1 MQLSNVHVLGT
12 GVLLEPTLAEFVNK
26 LALAKPEWTFT
37 YDSAKAKYHTTSK
50 CMQNNQLAPNDAEYA
65 VRMDVTQNSR
75 HLGVVS
81 IQRNVSRDRTKKW
94 CLTVSSENVKLTH
107 PRGGTTKS
115 TNMVTA
121 IRNAKTY
128 LKCPS
133 LGKVVYEHATD
144 TWDSYEHALNRLEV
158 TIDRGHNMPSVAGAQ
173 ILLNALVRNQTPDPI
188 LLSQFS
194 VAMHNPK
201 FEEALSRYMLA
212 KHMRN
217 LPQGAIP
224 IYLMEGLYAFFTDNE
239 LLRGPREAAEKSEPQ
254 LVPFEALPLEWQN
267 NLAVLQLMENGEVV
281 KDVGYRKDADHFV
294 IVRSDPVP
302 LVK

>member
-1 MQLSNVHVLGT
+1 MQLSNVHVLGA
-12 GVLLEPTLAEFVNK
+12 GILLEPTLAEFVNK

-37 YDSAKAKYHTTSK
+37 FDLAKAKYHTTSK

-94 CLTVSSENVKLTH
+94 CLTVSSENVETTH
-107 PRGGTTKS
+107 RRGGTTKS

-144 TWDSYEHALNRLEV
+144 TWDNYEHALNRLEV

-188 LLSQFS
+188 YLSQFS
-194 VAMHNPK
+194 VALHNPK

-224 IYLMEGLYAFFTDNE
+224 IYLMEGLYAFFADNA
-239 LLRGPREAAEKSEPQ
+239 LLSGPREAAEKSEPQ

-294 IVRSDPVP
+294 IVR
-302 LVK
+302 

>member
-12 GVLLEPTLAEFVNK
+12 GVLLEPTLEEFVNK
-26 LALAKPEWTFT
+26 VALAKPEWTFT
-37 YDSAKAKYHTTSK
+37 FDHAKAKYHTVSK
-50 CMQNNQLAPNDAEYA
+50 CMQNNQLAPNGAEYA

-81 IQRNVSRDRTKKW
+81 IQRNVSRDHTKKW
-94 CLTVSSENVKLTH
+94 CLTVSSNSVKS
-107 PRGGTTKS
+107 RGGTSKT

-133 LGKVVYEHATD
+133 LGRVVYEHATD
-144 TWDSYEHALNRLEV
+144 TWGNYEHALNRLEV

-194 VAMHNPK
+194 VALHNPK

-224 IYLMEGLYAFFTDNE
+224 IYLMEGLYAFFADNA
-239 LLRGPREAAEKSEPQ
+239 LLSGPREVAEKSEPQ

-281 KDVGYRKDADHFV
+281 KDVGYRRDEDHFV
-294 IVRSDPVP
+294 IVR
-302 LVK
+302 

>member
-1 MQLSNVHVLGT
+1 
-12 GVLLEPTLAEFVNK
+12 
-26 LALAKPEWTFT
+26 
-37 YDSAKAKYHTTSK
+37 
-50 CMQNNQLAPNDAEYA
+50 
-65 VRMDVTQNSR
+65 
-75 HLGVVS
+75 
-81 IQRNVSRDRTKKW
+81 
-94 CLTVSSENVKLTH
+94 
-107 PRGGTTKS
+107 
-115 TNMVTA
+115 MVTA

-144 TWDSYEHALNRLEV
+144 TWDNYEHALNRLEV
-158 TIDRGHNMPSVAGAQ
+158 TNDRGHNMPSVAGAQ

-212 KHMRN
+212 KHM
-217 LPQGAIP
+217 LVIPQGSIP
-224 IYLMEGLYAFFTDNE
+224 IYLMEGLYAFFADNE
-239 LLRGPREAAEKSEPQ
+239 LLRGPREVAEKSEPQ

-267 NLAVLQLMENGEVV
+267 NLAVLQLMQDGEVV

>member
-1 MQLSNVHVLGT
+1 MQLSNVHVLGA
-12 GVLLEPTLAEFVNK
+12 GILLEPTLAEFVNK

-37 YDSAKAKYHTTSK
+37 FDLAKAKYHTTSK

-94 CLTVSSENVKLTH
+94 CLTVSSKNVEITH
-107 PRGGTTKS
+107 RRGGTTKS

-133 LGKVVYEHATD
+133 LGKVVYQHATD

-194 VAMHNPK
+194 VALHNPK

-212 KHMRN
+212 KHMRGI
-217 LPQGAIP
+217 PQGAIP
-224 IYLMEGLYAFFTDNE
+224 IYLMEGLYAFFADNA
-239 LLRGPREAAEKSEPQ
+239 LLSGPREAAEKSEPQ

-294 IVRSDPVP
+294 IVR
-302 LVK
+302 

>member
-37 YDSAKAKYHTTSK
+37 YDFAKAKYHTTSK
-50 CMQNNQLAPNDAEYA
+50 CMQNNQLAPNDAAYA
-65 VRMDVTQNSR
+65 IRMDVTQNSR

-144 TWDSYEHALNRLEV
+144 TWDNYEHALSRLEV

-194 VAMHNPK
+194 VALHNPK
-201 FEEALSRYMLA
+201 FEEALSKYMLA

-224 IYLMEGLYAFFTDNE
+224 IYLMDGLYAFFTDGE
-239 LLRGPREAAEKSEPQ
+239 LLRGPREVAEKSEPQ

-294 IVRSDPVP
+294 IVR
-302 LVK
+302 

>member
-37 YDSAKAKYHTTSK
+37 FDSAKDKYHTVSK
-50 CMQNNQLAPNDAEYA
+50 CMQHNSLPPDDTEYA
-65 VRMDVTQNSR
+65 IRMSVTQNNR
-75 HLGVVS
+75 HLGIVS
-81 IQRNVSRDRTKKW
+81 IQRNVSRDHLKKW
-94 CLTVSSENVKLTH
+94 CLTVSSESIKSRRGNVT
-107 PRGGTTKS
+107 RT
-115 TNMVTA
+115 TNMDTA
-121 IRNAKTY
+121 VRNAKNY
-128 LKCPS
+128 FKCPS

-144 TWDSYEHALNRLEV
+144 TWDNYEHALNRLEV

-188 LLSQFS
+188 LLSEFS
-194 VAMHNPK
+194 AAMHNPK

-212 KHMRN
+212 QHMRR
-217 LPQGAIP
+217 LPQGAMP

-239 LLRGPREAAEKSEPQ
+239 LLRGPREVAEKSEPQ

-267 NLAVLQLMENGEVV
+267 NLAVLQLMEDGEVV
-281 KDVGYRKDADHFV
+281 KDVGYRRDADHFV
-294 IVRSDPVP
+294 IVR
-302 LVK
+302 

>member
-1 MQLSNVHVLGT
+1 MQLSNVHVLGE

-50 CMQNNQLAPNDAEYA
+50 CMQSNQLAPNGAEYA

-75 HLGVVS
+75 HLGAVS
-81 IQRNVSRDRTKKW
+81 IQRNVSRDHTKKW
-94 CLTVSSENVKLTH
+94 CLTVSSDSVAH
-107 PRGGTTKS
+107 SRQRGGTTKT

-133 LGKVVYEHATD
+133 LGRVVYEHATD
-144 TWDSYEHALNRLEV
+144 TWDNYEHALNRLEV
-158 TIDRGHNMPSVAGAQ
+158 SIHRGHFLPSLEGAQ
-173 ILLNALVRNQTPDPI
+173 ILLNSFVRNQTPDPI
-188 LLSQFS
+188 LLSQFG

-201 FEEALSRYMLA
+201 FEEALSQYMLA
-212 KHMRN
+212 QHMRT

-224 IYLMEGLYAFFTDNE
+224 IYLMEGLYAFFTDGE
-239 LLRGPREAAEKSEPQ
+239 LLRGPKEVAEKTEPQ

-267 NLAVLQLMENGEVV
+267 NLAVLQLMENNEVV
-281 KDVGYRKDADHFV
+281 KDVGYRRDADNFV
-294 IVRSDPVP
+294 IVR
-302 LVK
+302 

>member
-1 MQLSNVHVLGT
+1 MQLSNVHVLGA

-37 YDSAKAKYHTTSK
+37 FDLAKAKYHTTSK

-94 CLTVSSENVKLTH
+94 CLTVSSENVETTH
-107 PRGGTTKS
+107 RRGGTTKS

-133 LGKVVYEHATD
+133 LGKVVYQHATD

-194 VAMHNPK
+194 VALHNPK

-224 IYLMEGLYAFFTDNE
+224 IYLMEGLYAFFADNA
-239 LLRGPREAAEKSEPQ
+239 LLSGPREAAEKSEPQ

>member
-1 MQLSNVHVLGT
+1 MQLSNVHVLGE
-12 GVLLEPTLAEFVNK
+12 GVVLEPTLEEFVNK
-26 LALAKPEWTFT
+26 VALAKPEWTFT
-37 YDSAKAKYHTTSK
+37 FDSAKSKYHTVSK
-50 CMQNNQLAPNDAEYA
+50 SMQHNQLAPDDGAYA

-75 HLGVVS
+75 HIGVVS
-81 IQRNVSRDRTKKW
+81 IQRNVSRDATKRW
-94 CLTVSSENVKLTH
+94 CLTVASDNVQH
-107 PRGGTTKS
+107 SRQRSNTTKT
-115 TNMVTA
+115 TNMATA

-133 LGKVVYEHATD
+133 LGKVVYQHASE
-144 TWDSYEHALNRLEV
+144 TWDHYEHALSKLEV

-173 ILLNALVRNQTPDPI
+173 ILLNALVRNQTPDAV

-194 VAMHNPK
+194 EAMHNPK

-212 KHMRN
+212 KHMRL

-224 IYLMEGLYAFFTDNE
+224 IYLMEGLYAFFTDNA
-239 LLRGPREAAEKSEPQ
+239 LLQSREVAEKSEPQ

-281 KDVGYRKDADHFV
+281 KDVGYRRDADNFV
-294 IVRSDPVP
+294 IVR
-302 LVK
+302 

>member
-1 MQLSNVHVLGT
+1 MQLSNVHVLGE

-50 CMQNNQLAPNDAEYA
+50 CMQSNQLAPNGAEYA

-75 HLGVVS
+75 HLGAVS
-81 IQRNVSRDRTKKW
+81 IQRNVSRDHTKKW
-94 CLTVSSENVKLTH
+94 CLTVSSDSVAHSRQRNN
-107 PRGGTTKS
+107 TTKT

-133 LGKVVYEHATD
+133 LGKVVYEHASE
-144 TWDSYEHALNRLEV
+144 TWDHYEHALNRLEV
-158 TIDRGHNMPSVAGAQ
+158 PIDRGHYMPSVAGTQ
-173 ILLNALVRNQTPDPI
+173 ILINALVRNQTPDAI

-194 VAMHNPK
+194 AAIHNPK
-201 FEEALSRYMLA
+201 FEEALSQYMLA
-212 KHMRN
+212 QHMRT

-224 IYLMEGLYAFFTDNE
+224 IYLMEGLYAFFTDGE
-239 LLRGPREAAEKSEPQ
+239 LLRGPKEVAEKSEPQ

-267 NLAVLQLMENGEVV
+267 NLAVLQLMENNEVV
-281 KDVGYRKDADHFV
+281 KDVGYRRDADNFV
-294 IVRSDPVP
+294 IVR
-302 LVK
+302 

>member
-37 YDSAKAKYHTTSK
+37 FDLAKAKYHTVSR
-50 CMQNNQLAPNDAEYA
+50 CMQNGKLAPNDAAYA
-65 VRMDVTQNSR
+65 TRMDVTQNSR

-94 CLTVSSENVKLTH
+94 CLTVSSENVETTH
-107 PRGGTTKS
+107 RRGGTTKS

-133 LGKVVYEHATD
+133 LGKVVYQHATD

-188 LLSQFS
+188 LLSEFS
-194 VAMHNPK
+194 AALHNPK
-201 FEEALSRYMLA
+201 FEEALSQYMLA

-224 IYLMEGLYAFFTDNE
+224 IYLMEGLYAFFADNA
-239 LLRGPREAAEKSEPQ
+239 LLSGPREAAEKSEPQ

-294 IVRSDPVP
+294 IVR
-302 LVK
+302 

>member
-1 MQLSNVHVLGT
+1 
-12 GVLLEPTLAEFVNK
+12 
-26 LALAKPEWTFT
+26 
-37 YDSAKAKYHTTSK
+37 
-50 CMQNNQLAPNDAEYA
+50 
-65 VRMDVTQNSR
+65 
-75 HLGVVS
+75 
-81 IQRNVSRDRTKKW
+81 
-94 CLTVSSENVKLTH
+94 
-107 PRGGTTKS
+107 
-115 TNMVTA
+115 MVTA

-133 LGKVVYEHATD
+133 LGKVVYQHATD

-194 VAMHNPK
+194 VALHNPK

-212 KHMRN
+212 QHMRR
-217 LPQGAIP
+217 LPQGTIP
-224 IYLMEGLYAFFTDNE
+224 IYLMDGLYAFFTDGE
-239 LLRGPREAAEKSEPQ
+239 LLRGPREVAEKSEPQ

-294 IVRSDPVP
+294 IVR
-302 LVK
+302 

>member
-1 MQLSNVHVLGT
+1 MQLSNVHVLGEK
-12 GVLLEPTLAEFVNK
+12 VLLEPTLAEFVNK
-26 LALAKPEWTFT
+26 LALVKPEWTFT
-37 YDSAKAKYHTTSK
+37 FDSAKAKYHTTSK
-50 CMQNNQLAPNDAEYA
+50 CMQHNQLAPDDAEYA

-94 CLTVSSENVKLTH
+94 CLAVASDSVAH
-107 PRGGTTKS
+107 SRQRGGTTKS

-133 LGKVVYEHATD
+133 LGKVVYHHASE
-144 TWDSYEHALNRLEV
+144 TWDHYDHALNRLEV

-201 FEEALSRYMLA
+201 FEEALSQYMLA
-212 KHMRN
+212 KHMRT

-239 LLRGPREAAEKSEPQ
+239 LLRGPREVAEKSEPQ

-267 NLAVLQLMENGEVV
+267 NLAVLQLMENNEVV
-281 KDVGYRKDADHFV
+281 KDVGYRRYADHFV
-294 IVRSDPVP
+294 IVR
-302 LVK
+302 

>member
-37 YDSAKAKYHTTSK
+37 FDLAKAKYHTTSK

-94 CLTVSSENVKLTH
+94 CLTVSSENVETTH
-107 PRGGTTKS
+107 RRGGTTKS

-133 LGKVVYEHATD
+133 LGKVVYHHATD

-194 VAMHNPK
+194 VALHNPK

-224 IYLMEGLYAFFTDNE
+224 IYLMEGLYAFFADNA
-239 LLRGPREAAEKSEPQ
+239 LLSGPREAAEKSEPQ

-294 IVRSDPVP
+294 IVR
-302 LVK
+302 

>member
-1 MQLSNVHVLGT
+1 MQLSNVHVLGA

-37 YDSAKAKYHTTSK
+37 FDLAKAKYHTTSS
-50 CMQNNQLAPNDAEYA
+50 CMQHNKRAPDNREYA
-65 VRMDVTQNSR
+65 LRMDVTQNGR

-81 IQRNVSRDRTKKW
+81 IQRNVSRDNTKKW
-94 CLTVSSENVKLTH
+94 CLTVSSENVETTH
-107 PRGGTTKS
+107 RRGGTTKS

-133 LGKVVYEHATD
+133 LGKVVYAHATD
-144 TWDSYEHALNRLEV
+144 LWDNYEHALGRLEF
-158 TIDRGHNMPSVAGAQ
+158 TIDRDHNMPSVAGAQ

-212 KHMRN
+212 QHMRRV
-217 LPQGAIP
+217 PQGAIP
-224 IYLMEGLYAFFTDNE
+224 IYLMEGLYAFFTDGE

-267 NLAVLQLMENGEVV
+267 NLAVLQLMEDGEVV
-281 KDVGYRKDADHFV
+281 KDVGYRRDADHFV
-294 IVRSDPVP
+294 IVR
-302 LVK
+302 

>member
-1 MQLSNVHVLGT
+1 MQLSNVHVLGV
-12 GVLLEPTLAEFVNK
+12 GVVLEPTLAEFVNK

-37 YDSAKAKYHTTSK
+37 FDSAKAKYHTTPK
-50 CMQNNQLAPNDAEYA
+50 CMQNNQLAPNDAAYA
-65 VRMDVTQNSR
+65 TRMDVTQNSR
-75 HLGVVS
+75 QLGVVS
-81 IQRNVSRDRTKKW
+81 IQRNVSRDHTKKW
-94 CLTVSSENVKLTH
+94 CLTVSSDSVKG
-107 PRGGTTKS
+107 RGSTTKS

-144 TWDSYEHALNRLEV
+144 TWDNYEHALNRLEV
-158 TIDRGHNMPSVAGAQ
+158 TIDRGHSMPSVAGAQ

-194 VAMHNPK
+194 VALHNPK

-212 KHMRN
+212 KHMRGI
-217 LPQGAIP
+217 PQGSIP
-224 IYLMEGLYAFFTDNE
+224 IYLMEGLYAFFADNA
-239 LLRGPREAAEKSEPQ
+239 LLQSREVAEKSEPQ

-267 NLAVLQLMENGEVV
+267 NLAVLQLMEDGEVV

>member
-1 MQLSNVHVLGT
+1 MASASFSLNILS
-12 GVLLEPTLAEFVNK
+12 
-26 LALAKPEWTFT
+26 
-37 YDSAKAKYHTTSK
+37 YCSAKSKYHTVSK
-50 CMQNNQLAPNDAEYA
+50 SMQHNQLAPDDGAYA

-75 HLGVVS
+75 HIGVVS
-81 IQRNVSRDRTKKW
+81 IQRNVSRDATKRW
-94 CLTVSSENVKLTH
+94 CLTVASDNVQH
-107 PRGGTTKS
+107 SRQRSNTTKT
-115 TNMVTA
+115 TNMATA

-133 LGKVVYEHATD
+133 LGKVVYQHASE
-144 TWDSYEHALNRLEV
+144 TWDHYEHALSKLEV

-173 ILLNALVRNQTPDPI
+173 ILLNALVRNQTPDAV

-194 VAMHNPK
+194 EAMHNPK

-212 KHMRN
+212 KHMRL

-224 IYLMEGLYAFFTDNE
+224 IYLMEGLYAFFTDNA
-239 LLRGPREAAEKSEPQ
+239 LLQSREVAEKSEPQ

-281 KDVGYRKDADHFV
+281 KDVGYRRDADNFV
-294 IVRSDPVP
+294 IVR
-302 LVK
+302 

>member
-12 GVLLEPTLAEFVNK
+12 GVLLEPTLEEFVNK
-26 LALAKPEWTFT
+26 VALAKPEWTFT
-37 YDSAKAKYHTTSK
+37 FDHAKAKYHTVSK
-50 CMQNNQLAPNDAEYA
+50 CMQNNQLAPNGAEYA

-81 IQRNVSRDRTKKW
+81 IQRNVSRDHTKKW
-94 CLTVSSENVKLTH
+94 CLTVSSNSVKS
-107 PRGGTTKS
+107 RGGTSKS

-133 LGKVVYEHATD
+133 LGRVVYEHATD
-144 TWDSYEHALNRLEV
+144 TWDNYEHALNKLEV
-158 TIDRGHNMPSVAGAQ
+158 TIERGHNMPSVAGAQ
-173 ILLNALVRNQTPDPI
+173 VLLNALVRNQTPDPI
-188 LLSQFS
+188 LLSEFS
-194 VAMHNPK
+194 TAVHNPK
-201 FEEALSRYMLA
+201 FEEALSRFMLA

-224 IYLMEGLYAFFTDNE
+224 IYLMEGLYAFFADNA
-239 LLRGPREAAEKSEPQ
+239 LLQSREAAEKSEPQ

-267 NLAVLQLMENGEVV
+267 NLAVLQLMEDGEVV
-281 KDVGYRKDADHFV
+281 KDVGYRRDADHFV
-294 IVRSDPVP
+294 IVR
-302 LVK
+302 

>member
-1 MQLSNVHVLGT
+1 MQLSNVHVLGA

-37 YDSAKAKYHTTSK
+37 FDLAKAKYHTTSK

-94 CLTVSSENVKLTH
+94 CLTVSSENVETTH
-107 PRGGTTKS
+107 RRGGTTKS

-133 LGKVVYEHATD
+133 LGKVVYQHATD

-188 LLSQFS
+188 YLSQFS
-194 VAMHNPK
+194 VALHNPK

-224 IYLMEGLYAFFTDNE
+224 IYLMEGLYAFFADNA
-239 LLRGPREAAEKSEPQ
+239 LLSGPREAAEKSEPQ